1 MDPCKER
8 DEPEVE
14 TEVERRRNNIYL
26 ALFAVVVIGIG
37 VWLVN
42 ALVDARNA
50 DNCLSS
56 GRRNCNPILDVP
68 PR

>member
-1 MDPCKER
+1 MSEHPPHHESD
-8 DEPEVE
+8 D
-14 TEVERRRNNIYL
+14 ERRRANIVL
-26 ALFAVVVIGIG
+26 LVFFVVIVGIG

-50 DNCLSS
+50 DNCIAQ
-56 GRRNCNPILDVP
+56 RRTNCTPIDVP

>member
-1 MDPCKER
+1 MSEHPPHQEND
-8 DEPEVE
+8 D
-14 TEVERRRNNIYL
+14 ERRRANL
-26 ALFAVVVIGIG
+26 ALLVFFVVIVGIG

-50 DNCLSS
+50 DNCIAQ
-56 GRRNCNPILDVP
+56 RRTNCTPIETP

>member
-1 MDPCKER
+1 MSEHPPHQEND
-8 DEPEVE
+8 D
-14 TEVERRRNNIYL
+14 ERRRANL
-26 ALFAVVVIGIG
+26 ALLVFFVVIVGIG

-50 DNCLSS
+50 DNCIAQH
-56 GRRNCNPILDVP
+56 RTNCAPIETP